1 MCSWELSVEPS
12 FVLFALVIA
21 VSLLLENVK
30 VRKTF
35 VHLARWATFGGQ

>member
-21 VSLLLENVK
+21 VSMLLENVK
-30 VRKTF
+30 VRMTF
-35 VHLARWATFGGQ
+35 VHLARWAAFGGQ